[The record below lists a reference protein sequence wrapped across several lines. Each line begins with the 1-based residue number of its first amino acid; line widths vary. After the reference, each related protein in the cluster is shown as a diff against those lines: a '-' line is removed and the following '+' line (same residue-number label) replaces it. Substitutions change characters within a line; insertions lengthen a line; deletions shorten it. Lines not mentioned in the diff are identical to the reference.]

1 MINLETEEPKPLKEV
16 CKTFPGRKGKGVAL
30 STVWRWILHGR
41 KSRQTG
47 RVVKLGSIQ
56 IGGRRYSS
64 REAAQRFTAALNA
77 EDEQGPYPNVDDRKE
92 GSEVTDRQLE
102 AEGF

>member
-1 MINLETEEPKPLKEV
+1 MIDLETEEPIPLREV
-16 CKTFPGRKGKGVAL
+16 CKVFPGRTGKGVAL
-30 STVWRWILHGR
+30 STVWRWILQGR

-47 RVVKLGSIQ
+47 RVVKLESIQ

-64 REAAQRFTAALNA
+64 LAAARRFTAALNA
-77 EDEQGPYPNVDDRKE
+77 EDAQGPYPNVDDRE
-92 GSEVTDRQLE
+92 VGSEATDRQLE